1 MERLKKEGL
10 YDNTV
15 IIFASDHGSHFK
27 TRNTD
32 GHLNGYDDY
41 KRSCHD
47 GALHVPLVIAGGPF
61 KGGVAVEELVSTES
75 LPKTILALA
84 GVDVGDE
91 MIGENLLDVV
101 EKKDD
106 NRPNQVFAQISE
118 SRVGRCVRT
127 ANYLYSVYAPGVN
140 GGEAAASDLYA
151 DDFLYDLKVDPWQ
164 LNNVVANPS
173 YAQVKEDM
181 RARLADWIERAEGTR
196 PAIVD

>member
-1 MERLKKEGL
+1 MKKRLL
-10 YDNTV
+10 TV

-41 KRSCHD
+41 KRTCHD
-47 GALHVPLVIAGGPF
+47 GALHVPLVIAGGPY

-84 GVDVGDE
+84 GVDVGNA

-101 EKKDD
+101 EKRTD

-127 ANYLYSVYAPGVN
+127 PEYLYSVYAPGVN
-140 GGEAAASDLYA
+140 GGEAAASETYA
-151 DDFLYDLKVDPWQ
+151 DDFLYDLQADPWQ
-164 LNNVVANPS
+164 LNNVVTDPH
-173 YAQVKEDM
+173 YAQAKADM
-181 RARLADWIERAEGTR
+181 RKRLLDWIEKAEGYR
-196 PAIVD
+196 PTITD